1 MEARNQANSNRHGS
15 KTTSA
20 APTNLKQ
27 DRTSSPHNEHDGK
40 AL

>member
-15 KTTSA
+15 KTSA